1 MGDHTICLEMDF
13 VVVGGGLTGVC
24 AALAA
29 ARHGMRVALCHD
41 RSVLGGNSSSEC
53 RVWICGATG
62 MGFNRYADETGIIAE
77 LTQENLYRN
86 PEGNPHLWD
95 ALLLDKVWAERTSPC
110 CLRRA

>member
-77 LTQENLYRN
+77 LTQENLYRTC
-86 PEGNPHLWD
+86 GTRCCWTRSGR
-95 ALLLDKVWAERTSPC
+95 KRTSPC
-110 CLRRA
+110 CSRRA